1 MKVLVIAKVAH
12 AINAAFCLSL
22 GDESQPT
29 WDDAPEWQQK
39 SAIAGVEMHLANPD
53 ATPEQSHESWLAQK
67 VADGWVY
74 GKVKD
79 PEKKEHP
86 CCVPYDQLPKEQQL
100 KDALFR
106 GIVNVFRS
114 SIAEPQATT

>member
-22 GDESQPT
+22 GDDSQPT

-39 SAIAGVEMHLANPD
+39 SAIAGVEMHLAKPD

-74 GKVKD
+74 GEVKD
-79 PEKKEHP
+79 AEKKTHP
-86 CCVPYDQLPKEQQL
+86 S
-100 KDALFR
+100 R
-106 GIVNVFRS
+106 NRR
-114 SIAEPQATT
+114 TTCSAPWCMR